1 MFGFLIKKSFCD
13 GWDNLL
19 SVILTNVIFLFL
31 GIGIVFLNAFAY
43 LSKFQL
49 FMILAFIIAF
59 ILISIVALA
68 YGESA
73 AKIANF
79 EGIRYADFFKAIP
92 SVFKD
97 ALFLGLLTSAVLI
110 ISTFSIRYYWSLN
123 TMLGSCLAIFIFWID
138 IFYILSIQWFVPLR
152 SLLKNNFKKC
162 FIIFFDNT
170 GFSVF
175 MGIYDLV
182 LIAFSVL
189 FIGFFPSIAGII
201 IANTNALRLRL
212 YKYDYLEEHPEL
224 KTKKERRQIPWEE
237 LIYEDRETLGPRKLK
252 SFIFPWKDQEN

>member
-1 MFGFLIKKSFCD
+1 MFGFLIKKNFCD

-43 LSKFQL
+43 LSESQL
-49 FMILAFIIAF
+49 FMILAFVIGI
-59 ILISIVALA
+59 ILISIIALA

-123 TMLGSCLAIFIFWID
+123 TMIGSCLAIFI
-138 IFYILSIQWFVPLR
+138 
-152 SLLKNNFKKC
+152 
-162 FIIFFDNT
+162 
-170 GFSVF
+170 
-175 MGIYDLV
+175 
-182 LIAFSVL
+182 
-189 FIGFFPSIAGII
+189 
-201 IANTNALRLRL
+201 
-212 YKYDYLEEHPEL
+212 
-224 KTKKERRQIPWEE
+224 
-237 LIYEDRETLGPRKLK
+237 
-252 SFIFPWKDQEN
+252 

>member
-1 MFGFLIKKSFCD
+1 M
-13 GWDNLL
+13 
-19 SVILTNVIFLFL
+19 
-31 GIGIVFLNAFAY
+31 
-43 LSKFQL
+43 
-49 FMILAFIIAF
+49 M
-59 ILISIVALA
+59 
-68 YGESA
+68 
-73 AKIANF
+73 
-79 EGIRYADFFKAIP
+79 
-92 SVFKD
+92 
-97 ALFLGLLTSAVLI
+97 
-110 ISTFSIRYYWSLN
+110 
-123 TMLGSCLAIFIFWID
+123 GSCLALFIFWID
-138 IFYILSIQWFVPLR
+138 IFYILSIHWFVPLR
-152 SLLKNNFKKC
+152 SLLKNNFKKCLKKC